1 MPQPCI
7 CTKYNKESQKPVS
20 AELYSHTICIVHF
33 RTQVRTDKVAWQ
45 PRSQIQSA
53 ISLGIFRKRKIF
65 HQVLKPREQRQTK
78 VGYPPAAPTAVLSA
92 LILKVTYLVG
102 IISLKSSP
110 GGQSFNFSTI
120 GWPSSDLSRSAR
132 NKLRFLHVI
141 YFHHSPLP
149 CWSCKDF
156 CTSYSKMGPGFVL
169 GFQAIS

>member
-1 MPQPCI
+1 MKKTKKVTAGFGISNEFWLMARPCI
-7 CTKYNKESQKPVS
+7 CPKYNNESQNPVS
-20 AELYSHTICIVHF
+20 AELYSHTIRIVHF
-33 RTQVRTDKVAWQ
+33 GTQVRTNKVAWQ

-65 HQVLKPREQRQTK
+65 HQVLKPRKQRQTNTCYLP
-78 VGYPPAAPTAVLSA
+78 VAPTAVLSA
-92 LILKVTYLVG
+92 LILKITYLVG

-141 YFHHSPLP
+141 SFYHSPLP
-149 CWSCKDF
+149 C
-156 CTSYSKMGPGFVL
+156 
-169 GFQAIS
+169 